1 MDPRTEIE
9 WNILFIGLFNFGF
22 HCAQMAPGV
31 ASDAG
36 VFRGARISSLRLWPA
51 GLNWHFGAET
61 DHFNFHCRK
70 PTLLVRARCFSSSLF
85 GRCRDILADTS
96 KAIAVTCGVCVG

>member
-1 MDPRTEIE
+1 MGFL
-9 WNILFIGLFNFGF
+9 ILAFIVLK
-22 HCAQMAPGV
+22 MAPGV
-31 ASDAG
+31 ASHAG

-51 GLNWHFGAET
+51 GLNWDFGAET

-70 PTLLVRARCFSSSLF
+70 PTLLVKARCCSSSLF